1 MQERDKNLIV
11 SISKD
16 QYPTKETRNK
26 DKEMVKER
34 EKILVLTD
42 RQYIH
47 QRKAKS
53 TEHHIK

>member
-34 EKILVLTD
+34 EKILAAY
-42 RQYIH
+42 R
-47 QRKAKS
+47 S
-53 TEHHIK
+53 TIYPPKKGKIN